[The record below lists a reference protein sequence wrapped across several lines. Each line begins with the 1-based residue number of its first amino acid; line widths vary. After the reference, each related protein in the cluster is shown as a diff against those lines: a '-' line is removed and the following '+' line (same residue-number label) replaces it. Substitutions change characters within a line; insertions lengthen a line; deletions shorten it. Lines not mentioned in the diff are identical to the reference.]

1 MNTVGES
8 FSYCGLDGG
17 VSQEGWL
24 TSLDTTETSATEK
37 TIWLKRKLQLIH
49 SCGSRVILTIRDG
62 CMTKVAVPI
71 RCHSPLCPT
80 CARLE
85 TEETLRRYKPI
96 LDQAKDSSRYGL
108 FITFTT
114 WRRPKD
120 GDELREAFKDLSTS
134 YRKLLDMRLG
144 PRKRKWLR
152 EMFYLALEQS
162 EVKNKDLQA
171 YLFEE
176 FIRYC
181 EANSVQKF
189 RDLIKVGVRRPEI
202 TYRTEDGWFNPHFHV
217 LWFTDCPIPQVL
229 LSLLWTI
236 VSGSPVVEVE
246 FIYAKC
252 PRCYKGRKGRMHPVG
267 YDLRADYWRCNKCGY
282 VLSSSEVVPSFEK
295 ELIKYMTKF
304 WEVPEDK
311 IGEVLWGLK
320 GMKKVMLHGV
330 KLLKAPKSCPHCG
343 REDCK
348 SHPVA
353 IAELSR
359 PITHRYK
366 HGDKWEGEIV
376 SIRKRMFVDNWCLRV
391 EDRSVE
397 VYYTEEEGFMWSGEW
412 VSFDLSIKHNESI
425 WVPPDIPNRSPPPD
439 LEEEDE
445 DIPIELLDF

>member
-1 MNTVGES
+1 MGVLGKKVS
-8 FSYCGLDGG
+8 SYCGLEGG
-17 VSQEGWL
+17 VSQEGCL

-49 SCGSRVILTIRDG
+49 SCGSRVILAIKDG
-62 CMTKVAVPI
+62 CMTRVAVPI

-171 YLFEE
+171 YLFGE

-181 EANSVQKF
+181 EANGVQKF
-189 RDLIKVGVRRPEI
+189 RDIIKVGVRRPEI
-202 TYRTEDGWFNPHFHV
+202 TYRAEDGWFNPHFHV

-236 VSGSPVVEVE
+236 LTGSPIVDIRQV
-246 FIYAKC
+246 
-252 PRCYKGRKGRMHPVG
+252 
-267 YDLRADYWRCNKCGY
+267 
-282 VLSSSEVVPSFEK
+282 SEGFEN

-330 KLLKAPKSCPHCG
+330 KLLKAPKSCPYCG
-343 REDCK
+343 RDDCK

-366 HGDKWEGEIV
+366 HGDKWEGEIF
-376 SIRKRMFVDNWCLRV
+376 SIRKRMFVDDWCLRV
-391 EDRSVE
+391 EDRIVE
-397 VYYTEEEGFMWSGEW
+397 IYYTEEDGFKWSANW

-425 WVPPDIPNRSPPPD
+425 WVPHKSPPD
-439 LEEEDE
+439 LEEEEE